1 MTIHQPAHEAA
12 TNLRLVDMS
21 EAPSVF
27 SRIVSGEI
35 PTTRLAETDRVIAFA
50 DIAPQAP
57 VHLLVVPKTA
67 EYRDV
72 VELAAGDPSLLAEMV
87 EVASSLAKEHTGGE
101 FRLVFNTGES
111 AGQTVFHVHAHVLGG
126 SLQEGTLGGA

>member
-1 MTIHQPAHEAA
+1 VTAVEPAHDAA
-12 TNLRLVDMS
+12 ANLRLVGMS

-35 PTTRLAETDRVIAFA
+35 PTTLLAETDRVIAFA
-50 DIAPQAP
+50 DINPQAP
-57 VHLLVVPKTA
+57 VHLLVVPKTG

-72 VELAAGDPSLLAEMV
+72 VALAAGDPSLLAEMV
-87 EVASSLAKEHTGGE
+87 EVASSLAQEHTGGD
-101 FRLVFNTGES
+101 FRLVFNTGET

-126 SLQEGTLGGA
+126 SLQEGSLGGA